1 MRGACWGVVAIIRP
15 RVITGLGGVDD
26 AVDIALV
33 RLVLGL
39 VSGTLVLLLLLL
51 LLVFGYHG
59 PMIRDQCHGFGG
71 GGSRGGRWGS
81 WRGS

>member
-1 MRGACWGVVAIIRP
+1 MRGACRGVVAIIWP
-15 RVITGLGGVDD
+15 RVITGLGGIDD

-39 VSGTLVLLLLLL
+39 VGGTLVLLLLLL
-51 LLVFGYHG
+51 LLMLGYHG

-71 GGSRGGRWGS
+71 GSRGSGWGG
-81 WRGS
+81 WGGG